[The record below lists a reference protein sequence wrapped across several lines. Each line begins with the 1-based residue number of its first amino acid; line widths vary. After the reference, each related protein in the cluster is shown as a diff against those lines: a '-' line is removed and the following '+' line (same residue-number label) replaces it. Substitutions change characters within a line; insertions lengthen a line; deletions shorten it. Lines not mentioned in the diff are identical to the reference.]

1 MYKGSKSYRIG
12 PGSVKDG
19 VSIGGLSIREI
30 RFRSAGLVP
39 VGAAPY
45 NEALFRRAHP
55 MRTSRFP
62 LQTLKETPADA
73 EVASHR
79 LMLRAGMIRKLAA
92 GLYTWLPLGLR
103 VLRKVE
109 RIVREEMDRA
119 GALEVLMPAVQPAEL
134 WQESGRWEQYGPEL
148 LRIKDRHQRE
158 FCFGPTHEEIIT
170 DLARRELRSY
180 KQLPVNFYQI
190 QTKFRDEIRPR
201 FGVMRAREFLMKD
214 AYSFHLDR
222 DSLAETYQ
230 IMHATYSRI
239 FQRCGLDFRPV
250 QADTGAIG
258 GRASHEFHVLADAGE
273 DAIAFSTV
281 SDYAANI
288 ELAEALP
295 LAASLPA
302 PTQDKR
308 LIATP
313 QARTIQEL
321 VDQFDQPI
329 AHTVKTLVVAAAEGT
344 GARLVALLVR
354 GDHELNLVKAEKLP
368 QVAVPLRMATE
379 EEIRATLGAGPGS
392 LGPLGLTIPC
402 VVDRT
407 VAVTADFSAGA
418 NQDGLHW
425 FGLNWGRDLPLPE
438 VADLRSVVEGDPSPD
453 GQGQITI
460 ARGIEVGHIFQLGQ
474 KYSEALKATV
484 LDEGGRA
491 LTLEMGCYGIGVSR
505 VVAAAIEQHHDE
517 RGIIWPAP
525 IAPFQVA
532 LLPMKL
538 AKSYRVREA
547 TEALYQELTAA
558 GIEVLLDDR
567 DERPGFMFADME
579 LIGIPHRLVV
589 GDKGLDQG
597 LLEYKG
603 RRDTEL
609 TLVPI
614 AEVLAFLR
622 ERLPMATA

>member
-1 MYKGSKSYRIG
+1 MLKRSESYRIR
-12 PGSVKDG
+12 PWSVKIG
-19 VSIGGLSIREI
+19 ISILKIWLIS
-30 RFRSAGLVP
+30 SGLVP
-39 VGAAPY
+39 IVAAPY
-45 NEALFRRAHP
+45 NGTFFRRP
-55 MRTSRFP
+55 KSMRTSRFP
-62 LQTLKETPADA
+62 LHTLKETPADA
-73 EVASHR
+73 EVVSHR

-109 RIVREEMDRA
+109 HIVREEMDRA
-119 GALEVLMPAVQPAEL
+119 GALEVLMPAIQPAEL

-148 LRIKDRHQRE
+148 LRLRDRHQRD

-230 IMHATYSRI
+230 VMHATYSRI

-258 GRASHEFHVLADAGE
+258 GRASHEFHVLAASGE
-273 DAIAFSTV
+273 DAIAFSTG

-295 LAASLPA
+295 LADRPPA
-302 PTQDKR
+302 PTQEKR
-308 LIATP
+308 LVATP
-313 QARTIQEL
+313 HARTIQEL
-321 VDQFDQPI
+321 VDQFAQPI
-329 AHTVKTLVVAAAEGT
+329 AHTVKTLVVAAAEGS

-354 GDHELNLVKAEKLP
+354 GDHELNPVKAEKLP
-368 QVAVPLRMATE
+368 QVAVPLRLATE
-379 EEIRATLGAGPGS
+379 EEIRAAIGAGPGS

-418 NQDGLHW
+418 NQDGKHW

-438 VADLRSVVEGDPSPD
+438 VADLRNVVEGDPSPD
-453 GQGQITI
+453 GRGQLTI
-460 ARGIEVGHIFQLGQ
+460 ARGIEVGHIFQLGH
-474 KYSEALKATV
+474 KYSEAMKARV
-484 LDEGGRA
+484 LDEAGRA

-517 RGIIWPAP
+517 RGIIWPEP

-532 LLPMKL
+532 LVPMKL

-547 TEALYQELTAA
+547 TEAIYRELTAA

-589 GDKGLDQG
+589 GDKGLDTG

-603 RRDTEL
+603 RRDAEL
-609 TLVPI
+609 THVPI
-614 AEVLAFLR
+614 ADILPFLQ
-622 ERLPMATA
+622 ERLQVDPAWPAA